1 MRVHILQI
9 VKAVLAAAIIS
20 MAGVLVFSLV
30 MELCSLGSGAI
41 TPVNQVLKII
51 AIALGGIMF
60 IRGERGLL
68 KGAVYGVAAVL
79 VTYLLFSIIA
89 SSFSVTWLFVLEIAL
104 GAFVG
109 AISGIIGVNIR
120 RRG

>member
-20 MAGVLVFSLV
+20 MVCVLVFSLIIG
-30 MELCSLGSGAI
+30 LCSLDSGVI

-51 AIALGGIMF
+51 AIALGGIIF

-89 SSFSVTWLFVLEIAL
+89 SSFSVTWMFALEILL

-109 AISGIIGVNIR
+109 AISGVIGVNIR

>member
-9 VKAVLAAAIIS
+9 VKAVLAAAIFS
-20 MAGVLVFSLV
+20 MVGVLIFSLV
-30 MELCSLGSGAI
+30 IQLCSLESSVI
-41 TPVNQVLKII
+41 TPVNQVLKIL
-51 AIALGGIMF
+51 AIAFGGILF

-68 KGAVYGVAAVL
+68 KGAIYGVAAVL

-89 SSFSVTWLFVLEIAL
+89 SSFSVTWKFILEIVL